1 MLVRLGVVACLFWL
15 HFAYATTL
23 KIINIVPFGSSSVK
37 ILFNQE
43 VKKFKEVSLKNFK
56 SYLELEAIL
65 TIPKKHYQ
73 FSKQSSITI
82 AQFSPK
88 LARVVISHAPKMTY
102 EVKILKDKLYVSIV
116 EKKPLVRHQMA
127 PKPPKHHALK
137 HPTPK
142 PAPKSIKKE
151 AKEKTPIK
159 HAHSKHAHSPLNER
173 SAKKEIPKKEIPKKE
188 ILKKEILKKEILK
201 KEIPKKEILKKE
213 IPKKE
218 ILKKEIPKKEIPK
231 KEILKKEILKKEILK
246 KEILKKEIPKKEILK
261 KEIPKKEILKKEI
274 PKKEIP
280 KKEILK
286 KEIPKKEIL
295 KKEILKKEILKKEIP
310 KKEILKKEIP
320 KKEAENESKNQVF
333 IAEKNDTFIKTKR
346 KKHKKIVLDAGHG
359 GKDCGAMSA
368 NLVCE
373 KDIVLEVV
381 KFLHKELKKRGY
393 SVLLTRDKD
402 IYIDLV
408 GRTELANRKSA
419 DLFISVHANSI
430 PKHSTSN
437 AHGIETYFL
446 STARSER
453 ARKVAEQENKDDV
466 NLMDYF
472 SKSLLLNSLNTQRL
486 IVSNKLAIDVQY
498 GMLQSIRKNYPDV
511 VDGGVREGPFWVLA
525 GALMPSILIEI
536 GYNSHAI
543 ESKRIQSKPYQKIL
557 AKGIADGI
565 DSFFSKND

>member
-1 MLVRLGVVACLFWL
+1 M

-23 KIINIVPFGSSSVK
+23 KITNIVPFGSSSVK

-43 VKKFKEVSLKNFK
+43 IKKFKEVPLKNFK

-116 EKKPLVRHQMA
+116 EKKPLIRHQMA
-127 PKPPKHHALK
+127 LKPPKHHALK
-137 HPTPK
+137 HTTPKPTPK
-142 PAPKSIKKE
+142 PIKKE
-151 AKEKTPIK
+151 AKEAKEKTLIK
-159 HAHSKHAHSPLNER
+159 HVHSKHAHSPLNER

-188 ILKKEILKKEILK
+188 I
-201 KEIPKKEILKKE
+201 P
-213 IPKKE
+213 
-218 ILKKEIPKKEIPK
+218 
-231 KEILKKEILKKEILK
+231 
-246 KEILKKEIPKKEILK
+246 
-261 KEIPKKEILKKEI
+261 
-274 PKKEIP
+274 
-280 KKEILK
+280 
-286 KEIPKKEIL
+286 
-295 KKEILKKEILKKEIP
+295 
-310 KKEILKKEIP
+310 KKEIP

-333 IAEKNDTFIKTKR
+333 IAEKNDTFIKTKH

-408 GRTELANRKSA
+408 ARTELANKKSA

-498 GMLQSIRKNYPDV
+498 GMLQSIRKNYHDV

>member
-15 HFAYATTL
+15 HFACATTL

-37 ILFNQE
+37 ISFNQE
-43 VKKFKEVSLKNFK
+43 IKKFKEVSLKNFK

-73 FSKQSSITI
+73 FSKQSFITI

-116 EKKPLVRHQMA
+116 EKKPLSRHQMV

-151 AKEKTPIK
+151 AKEIKEKTPTK
-159 HAHSKHAHSPLNER
+159 HAHSKYTHSQLNER
-173 SAKKEIPKKEIPKKE
+173 SA
-188 ILKKEILKKEILK
+188 
-201 KEIPKKEILKKE
+201 
-213 IPKKE
+213 
-218 ILKKEIPKKEIPK
+218 
-231 KEILKKEILKKEILK
+231 
-246 KEILKKEIPKKEILK
+246 
-261 KEIPKKEILKKEI
+261 
-274 PKKEIP
+274 
-280 KKEILK
+280 
-286 KEIPKKEIL
+286 
-295 KKEILKKEILKKEIP
+295 
-310 KKEILKKEIP
+310 KKEIP

-333 IAEKNDTFIKTKR
+333 IAEKNDAFIKTKR

-408 GRTELANRKSA
+408 ARTELANKKSA

-430 PKHSTSN
+430 PKRSTSN

-453 ARKVAEQENKDDV
+453 ARKVAEQENKDNV

-498 GMLQSIRKNYPDV
+498 GMLQSVRKNYPDV

>member
-1 MLVRLGVVACLFWL
+1 M
-15 HFAYATTL
+15 HFACATTL
-23 KIINIVPFGSSSVK
+23 KIIHIVPFGSSSVK
-37 ILFNQE
+37 ISFNQE
-43 VKKFKEVSLKNFK
+43 IKKFKEVSLKNFK

-82 AQFSPK
+82 AQFNPK

-102 EVKILKDKLYVSIV
+102 EIKILKDKLYVSIV
-116 EKKPLVRHQMA
+116 EKKPLNKHQMA
-127 PKPPKHHALK
+127 LNPPKHHALK

-142 PAPKSIKKE
+142 PVPKPIKKE
-151 AKEKTPIK
+151 VKEKTPTK
-159 HAHSKHAHSPLNER
+159 HARSKHAHSPLNER
-173 SAKKEIPKKEIPKKE
+173 SAKKEIPKKE
-188 ILKKEILKKEILK
+188 
-201 KEIPKKEILKKE
+201 
-213 IPKKE
+213 
-218 ILKKEIPKKEIPK
+218 
-231 KEILKKEILKKEILK
+231 
-246 KEILKKEIPKKEILK
+246 
-261 KEIPKKEILKKEI
+261 
-274 PKKEIP
+274 
-280 KKEILK
+280 
-286 KEIPKKEIL
+286 
-295 KKEILKKEILKKEIP
+295 
-310 KKEILKKEIP
+310 
-320 KKEAENESKNQVF
+320 AENEGKNQVF
-333 IAEKNDTFIKTKR
+333 ITEKNDTFIKTKR

-408 GRTELANRKSA
+408 ARTELANKKSA

-430 PKHSTSN
+430 PKRSISN

-453 ARKVAEQENKDDV
+453 ARKVAEQENKDNV

>member
-23 KIINIVPFGSSSVK
+23 KITNIVPFGSSSVK
-37 ILFNQE
+37 VVFNQE
-43 VKKFKEVSLKNFK
+43 IKKFKEVSLKNFK
-56 SYLELEAIL
+56 SYLELEAVL

-73 FSKQSSITI
+73 FSKQSFITI
-82 AQFSPK
+82 VQFSPK
-88 LARVVISHAPKMTY
+88 LARVVIGYAPKMTY
-102 EVKILKDKLYVSIV
+102 EIKILKDKLYVSIV
-116 EKKPLVRHQMA
+116 EKKPLIRHQMV

-142 PAPKSIKKE
+142 HTPKSIKKE
-151 AKEKTPIK
+151 TKKSKETKEKTPIK
-159 HAHSKHAHSPLNER
+159 HARSKHMHSPLNER

-188 ILKKEILKKEILK
+188 I
-201 KEIPKKEILKKE
+201 P
-213 IPKKE
+213 
-218 ILKKEIPKKEIPK
+218 KKEIPKKEIPK
-231 KEILKKEILKKEILK
+231 KEI
-246 KEILKKEIPKKEILK
+246 P
-261 KEIPKKEILKKEI
+261 KKEI

-280 KKEILK
+280 KKEIPK
-286 KEIPKKEIL
+286 KEIPKKEI
-295 KKEILKKEILKKEIP
+295 P
-310 KKEILKKEIP
+310 KKEIP

-333 IAEKNDTFIKTKR
+333 IAEKNETLIKTKR

-408 GRTELANRKSA
+408 ARTELANRKSA

>member
-1 MLVRLGVVACLFWL
+1 MRLGVVACLFWL

-37 ILFNQE
+37 ISFNQE
-43 VKKFKEVSLKNFK
+43 IKKFKEVSLKNFK

-102 EVKILKDKLYVSIV
+102 EVKILKDKLYVSIM
-116 EKKPLVRHQMA
+116 EKKPLSRHQMA

-151 AKEKTPIK
+151 AKEAKEKTPTK
-159 HAHSKHAHSPLNER
+159 HAHSKHAHSQLNER
-173 SAKKEIPKKEIPKKE
+173 SA
-188 ILKKEILKKEILK
+188 
-201 KEIPKKEILKKE
+201 
-213 IPKKE
+213 
-218 ILKKEIPKKEIPK
+218 
-231 KEILKKEILKKEILK
+231 
-246 KEILKKEIPKKEILK
+246 
-261 KEIPKKEILKKEI
+261 
-274 PKKEIP
+274 
-280 KKEILK
+280 
-286 KEIPKKEIL
+286 
-295 KKEILKKEILKKEIP
+295 
-310 KKEILKKEIP
+310 KKEIP

-408 GRTELANRKSA
+408 ARTELANKKSA

-453 ARKVAEQENKDDV
+453 ARKVAEQENKDNV

>member
-15 HFAYATTL
+15 HFACATTL
-23 KIINIVPFGSSSVK
+23 KIISIVPFGSSSVK

-102 EVKILKDKLYVSIV
+102 EIKTLKDKLYISIV
-116 EKKPLVRHQMA
+116 EKKPLTRHQMT

-142 PAPKSIKKE
+142 PTPKPIKKEAKKSKE

-159 HAHSKHAHSPLNER
+159 HARSKHAHSPLNER
-173 SAKKEIPKKEIPKKE
+173 ST
-188 ILKKEILKKEILK
+188 
-201 KEIPKKEILKKE
+201 
-213 IPKKE
+213 
-218 ILKKEIPKKEIPK
+218 
-231 KEILKKEILKKEILK
+231 
-246 KEILKKEIPKKEILK
+246 
-261 KEIPKKEILKKEI
+261 
-274 PKKEIP
+274 
-280 KKEILK
+280 
-286 KEIPKKEIL
+286 
-295 KKEILKKEILKKEIP
+295 
-310 KKEILKKEIP
+310 KKEIP

-408 GRTELANRKSA
+408 ARTELANKKGA

-430 PKHSTSN
+430 PKRSTSN

-472 SKSLLLNSLNTQRL
+472 SKSLFLNSLNTQRL

>member
-23 KIINIVPFGSSSVK
+23 KITNIVPFGSSSVK
-37 ILFNQE
+37 MVFNQE

-73 FSKQSSITI
+73 FSKQSFITI

-88 LARVVISHAPKMTY
+88 LARVVIGYDPKMTY
-102 EVKILKDKLYVSIV
+102 EIKILKNKLYVSIV
-116 EKKPLVRHQMA
+116 EKKPLIRHQMT
-127 PKPPKHHALK
+127 PKHHALK
-137 HPTPK
+137 HTTPK
-142 PAPKSIKKE
+142 PAPKPIKKE
-151 AKEKTPIK
+151 AKKTKEKTPT
-159 HAHSKHAHSPLNER
+159 KHAHSPLNER

-188 ILKKEILKKEILK
+188 I
-201 KEIPKKEILKKE
+201 P
-213 IPKKE
+213 
-218 ILKKEIPKKEIPK
+218 KKEIPKKEIPK
-231 KEILKKEILKKEILK
+231 KEI
-246 KEILKKEIPKKEILK
+246 P
-261 KEIPKKEILKKEI
+261 KKEI

-280 KKEILK
+280 
-286 KEIPKKEIL
+286 
-295 KKEILKKEILKKEIP
+295 
-310 KKEILKKEIP
+310 KKEIP
-320 KKEAENESKNQVF
+320 KKEAENESKNQIF
-333 IAEKNDTFIKTKR
+333 IAEKNDTWIKTKR

-373 KDIVLEVV
+373 KEIVLEVV

-408 GRTELANRKSA
+408 ARTELANKKSA

-430 PKHSTSN
+430 PKRSTSN

-472 SKSLLLNSLNTQRL
+472 SKSLFLNSLNTQRL

-498 GMLQSIRKNYPDV
+498 GMLQSVRKNYPDV

-543 ESKRIQSKPYQKIL
+543 ESKRIQSKLYQKIL

>member
-23 KIINIVPFGSSSVK
+23 KITNIVPFGSSSVK
-37 ILFNQE
+37 IVFNQE
-43 VKKFKEVSLKNFK
+43 IKKFKEVSLKNFK

-73 FSKQSSITI
+73 FSKQSFITI

-88 LARVVISHAPKMTY
+88 LARVVISYAPKMTY
-102 EVKILKDKLYVSIV
+102 EIKILKDKLYVSIV

-127 PKPPKHHALK
+127 LKPPKHHALK
-137 HPTPK
+137 HTTPK
-142 PAPKSIKKE
+142 PAPKPIKKE
-151 AKEKTPIK
+151 AKETKEKTPIK
-159 HAHSKHAHSPLNER
+159 HARSKHAHSPLNER
-173 SAKKEIPKKEIPKKE
+173 SA
-188 ILKKEILKKEILK
+188 
-201 KEIPKKEILKKE
+201 
-213 IPKKE
+213 
-218 ILKKEIPKKEIPK
+218 
-231 KEILKKEILKKEILK
+231 
-246 KEILKKEIPKKEILK
+246 
-261 KEIPKKEILKKEI
+261 
-274 PKKEIP
+274 
-280 KKEILK
+280 
-286 KEIPKKEIL
+286 
-295 KKEILKKEILKKEIP
+295 
-310 KKEILKKEIP
+310 KKEIP

-408 GRTELANRKSA
+408 ARTELANKKGA

-430 PKHSTSN
+430 PKRSTSN

-486 IVSNKLAIDVQY
+486 IISNKLAIDVQY

>member
-56 SYLELEAIL
+56 SYLELEAVL

-73 FSKQSSITI
+73 FSKQSFITI

-88 LARVVISHAPKMTY
+88 LARVVIGYAPKMTY
-102 EVKILKDKLYVSIV
+102 EIKILKDKLYVSIV
-116 EKKPLVRHQMA
+116 EKKPLIRHQIT

-137 HPTPK
+137 HTTPK
-142 PAPKSIKKE
+142 PAPKPIKKE
-151 AKEKTPIK
+151 AKKSKETKEKTPAK
-159 HAHSKHAHSPLNER
+159 HVHSKQTRSPLNER
-173 SAKKEIPKKEIPKKE
+173 SA
-188 ILKKEILKKEILK
+188 
-201 KEIPKKEILKKE
+201 
-213 IPKKE
+213 
-218 ILKKEIPKKEIPK
+218 
-231 KEILKKEILKKEILK
+231 
-246 KEILKKEIPKKEILK
+246 
-261 KEIPKKEILKKEI
+261 
-274 PKKEIP
+274 
-280 KKEILK
+280 
-286 KEIPKKEIL
+286 
-295 KKEILKKEILKKEIP
+295 
-310 KKEILKKEIP
+310 KKEIP

-333 IAEKNDTFIKTKR
+333 IAEKNDAFIKTKR

-408 GRTELANRKSA
+408 ARTELANKKSA

-472 SKSLLLNSLNTQRL
+472 SKSLFLNSLNTQRL

>member
-15 HFAYATTL
+15 HYAYATTL
-23 KIINIVPFGSSSVK
+23 KITNIVPFGSSSVK
-37 ILFNQE
+37 MVFNQE
-43 VKKFKEVSLKNFK
+43 IKKFKEVPLKNFK

-73 FSKQSSITI
+73 FSKQSFITI

-88 LARVVISHAPKMTY
+88 LARVVIGYAPKMTY
-102 EVKILKDKLYVSIV
+102 EIKILKNKLYVSIV
-116 EKKPLVRHQMA
+116 EKKPLIRHQMT

-137 HPTPK
+137 HQTPKPTPK
-142 PAPKSIKKE
+142 PIKKE
-151 AKEKTPIK
+151 AKKTKEKTPTK
-159 HAHSKHAHSPLNER
+159 HAHSKQTHSPLNER
-173 SAKKEIPKKEIPKKE
+173 SAKKEIPKKE
-188 ILKKEILKKEILK
+188 
-201 KEIPKKEILKKE
+201 
-213 IPKKE
+213 
-218 ILKKEIPKKEIPK
+218 
-231 KEILKKEILKKEILK
+231 
-246 KEILKKEIPKKEILK
+246 
-261 KEIPKKEILKKEI
+261 
-274 PKKEIP
+274 
-280 KKEILK
+280 
-286 KEIPKKEIL
+286 
-295 KKEILKKEILKKEIP
+295 
-310 KKEILKKEIP
+310 
-320 KKEAENESKNQVF
+320 AENESKNQIF
-333 IAEKNDTFIKTKR
+333 IAEKNDTWIKTKR

-408 GRTELANRKSA
+408 ARTELANKKSA

-430 PKHSTSN
+430 PKRSTSN

-472 SKSLLLNSLNTQRL
+472 SKSLFLNSLNTQRL

-498 GMLQSIRKNYPDV
+498 GMLQSVRKNYPDV

>member
-23 KIINIVPFGSSSVK
+23 KITNIVPFGSSSVK
-37 ILFNQE
+37 MVFNQE
-43 VKKFKEVSLKNFK
+43 IKKFKEVPLKNFK
-56 SYLELEAIL
+56 SYLELEAVL

-73 FSKQSSITI
+73 FSKQSFITI

-88 LARVVISHAPKMTY
+88 LARVVIGYAPKMTY
-102 EVKILKDKLYVSIV
+102 EVKILKDKLYVSIM
-116 EKKPLVRHQMA
+116 EKKPLIRHQMT
-127 PKPPKHHALK
+127 PKPSKHHALK
-137 HPTPK
+137 HQVPKPTPK
-142 PAPKSIKKE
+142 PIKKE
-151 AKEKTPIK
+151 AKKTKEKTSTK

-173 SAKKEIPKKEIPKKE
+173 SAKKEIPKKE
-188 ILKKEILKKEILK
+188 
-201 KEIPKKEILKKE
+201 
-213 IPKKE
+213 
-218 ILKKEIPKKEIPK
+218 
-231 KEILKKEILKKEILK
+231 
-246 KEILKKEIPKKEILK
+246 
-261 KEIPKKEILKKEI
+261 
-274 PKKEIP
+274 
-280 KKEILK
+280 
-286 KEIPKKEIL
+286 
-295 KKEILKKEILKKEIP
+295 
-310 KKEILKKEIP
+310 
-320 KKEAENESKNQVF
+320 AENESKNQIF
-333 IAEKNDTFIKTKR
+333 IAEKNDTWIKTKR

-408 GRTELANRKSA
+408 ARTELANKKSA

-430 PKHSTSN
+430 PKRSTSN

-472 SKSLLLNSLNTQRL
+472 SKSLFLNSLNTQRL

-498 GMLQSIRKNYPDV
+498 GMLQSVRKNYPDV

>member
-23 KIINIVPFGSSSVK
+23 KITNIVPFGSSSVK
-37 ILFNQE
+37 VVFNQE
-43 VKKFKEVSLKNFK
+43 IKKFKEVSLKNFK
-56 SYLELEAIL
+56 SYLELEAVL

-73 FSKQSSITI
+73 FSKQSFITI

-88 LARVVISHAPKMTY
+88 LARVVIGYAPKMTY
-102 EVKILKDKLYVSIV
+102 EVKTLKDKLYVSIV
-116 EKKPLVRHQMA
+116 EKKPLIRHQMVL
-127 PKPPKHHALK
+127 KPPKHHAPK
-137 HPTPK
+137 HTTPKPTPK
-142 PAPKSIKKE
+142 PIKKE
-151 AKEKTPIK
+151 AKKSKETKEKTPTK

-173 SAKKEIPKKEIPKKE
+173 SA
-188 ILKKEILKKEILK
+188 
-201 KEIPKKEILKKE
+201 
-213 IPKKE
+213 
-218 ILKKEIPKKEIPK
+218 K

-246 KEILKKEIPKKEILK
+246 KEILKKEI
-261 KEIPKKEILKKEI
+261 
-274 PKKEIP
+274 
-280 KKEILK
+280 
-286 KEIPKKEIL
+286 L
-295 KKEILKKEILKKEIP
+295 KKEILKKEIL
-310 KKEILKKEIP
+310 

-408 GRTELANRKSA
+408 ARTELANRKSA

>member
-1 MLVRLGVVACLFWL
+1 MLVRLGVVACLLWL
-15 HFAYATTL
+15 HFACATTL

-37 ILFNQE
+37 VVFNQE

-56 SYLELEAIL
+56 SYLELEAVL

-88 LARVVISHAPKMTY
+88 LARVVIGYAPKMTY
-102 EVKILKDKLYVSIV
+102 EIKILKDKLYVSIV
-116 EKKPLVRHQMA
+116 EKKPLIRHQMA
-127 PKPPKHHALK
+127 LKPPKHHALK
-137 HPTPK
+137 HQTPK

-151 AKEKTPIK
+151 AKKSKETKEKTLIK

-173 SAKKEIPKKEIPKKE
+173 ST
-188 ILKKEILKKEILK
+188 
-201 KEIPKKEILKKE
+201 
-213 IPKKE
+213 
-218 ILKKEIPKKEIPK
+218 
-231 KEILKKEILKKEILK
+231 
-246 KEILKKEIPKKEILK
+246 
-261 KEIPKKEILKKEI
+261 
-274 PKKEIP
+274 
-280 KKEILK
+280 
-286 KEIPKKEIL
+286 
-295 KKEILKKEILKKEIP
+295 
-310 KKEILKKEIP
+310 KKEIP

-408 GRTELANRKSA
+408 ARTELANRKSA

-466 NLMDYF
+466 NLMDFF

-498 GMLQSIRKNYPDV
+498 GMLQSVRKNYPDV

>member
-37 ILFNQE
+37 ISFNQE
-43 VKKFKEVSLKNFK
+43 IKKFKEVSLKNFK

-116 EKKPLVRHQMA
+116 EKKPLIRHQMA

-137 HPTPK
+137 YTTPKPTPK
-142 PAPKSIKKE
+142 PIKKE
-151 AKEKTPIK
+151 AKKSKETKEKTPTK

-173 SAKKEIPKKEIPKKE
+173 SA
-188 ILKKEILKKEILK
+188 
-201 KEIPKKEILKKE
+201 
-213 IPKKE
+213 
-218 ILKKEIPKKEIPK
+218 
-231 KEILKKEILKKEILK
+231 
-246 KEILKKEIPKKEILK
+246 
-261 KEIPKKEILKKEI
+261 
-274 PKKEIP
+274 
-280 KKEILK
+280 
-286 KEIPKKEIL
+286 
-295 KKEILKKEILKKEIP
+295 
-310 KKEILKKEIP
+310 KKEIP

-359 GKDCGAMSA
+359 GKDCGAMST

-408 GRTELANRKSA
+408 ARTELANKKSA

>member
-15 HFAYATTL
+15 HYAYATTL
-23 KIINIVPFGSSSVK
+23 KITNVVPFGSSSVK
-37 ILFNQE
+37 MVFNQE

-73 FSKQSSITI
+73 FSKQSFITI

-88 LARVVISHAPKMTY
+88 LARVVIGYAPKMTY
-102 EVKILKDKLYVSIV
+102 EVKILKDKLYISIV
-116 EKKPLVRHQMA
+116 EKKPLIRHQMA

-137 HPTPK
+137 HQMPKPTPK
-142 PAPKSIKKE
+142 PIKKE
-151 AKEKTPIK
+151 AKKTKEKTPTK
-159 HAHSKHAHSPLNER
+159 HAHSKPTHPPLNER
-173 SAKKEIPKKEIPKKE
+173 SA
-188 ILKKEILKKEILK
+188 
-201 KEIPKKEILKKE
+201 
-213 IPKKE
+213 
-218 ILKKEIPKKEIPK
+218 
-231 KEILKKEILKKEILK
+231 
-246 KEILKKEIPKKEILK
+246 
-261 KEIPKKEILKKEI
+261 
-274 PKKEIP
+274 
-280 KKEILK
+280 
-286 KEIPKKEIL
+286 
-295 KKEILKKEILKKEIP
+295 
-310 KKEILKKEIP
+310 KKEIP
-320 KKEAENESKNQVF
+320 KKEAENESKNQIF
-333 IAEKNDTFIKTKR
+333 IAEKNDTWIKTKR

-408 GRTELANRKSA
+408 ARTELANKKGA

-430 PKHSTSN
+430 PKRSTSN

-472 SKSLLLNSLNTQRL
+472 SKSLFLNSLNTQRL

-498 GMLQSIRKNYPDV
+498 GMLQSVRKNYPDV

>member
-1 MLVRLGVVACLFWL
+1 M
-15 HFAYATTL
+15 HFAYATAL

-37 ILFNQE
+37 ISFNQE

-102 EVKILKDKLYVSIV
+102 EVKVLKDKLYVSIV
-116 EKKPLVRHQMA
+116 EKKSLVRHQMA
-127 PKPPKHHALK
+127 PTPPKHHALK

-142 PAPKSIKKE
+142 PAPKPIKKEIKE

-173 SAKKEIPKKEIPKKE
+173 SAKKEI
-188 ILKKEILKKEILK
+188 L
-201 KEIPKKEILKKE
+201 
-213 IPKKE
+213 
-218 ILKKEIPKKEIPK
+218 K

-246 KEILKKEIPKKEILK
+246 KEILKKEIL
-261 KEIPKKEILKKEI
+261 
-274 PKKEIP
+274 
-280 KKEILK
+280 
-286 KEIPKKEIL
+286 
-295 KKEILKKEILKKEIP
+295 
-310 KKEILKKEIP
+310 
-320 KKEAENESKNQVF
+320 KKEAENEGKNQVF

-408 GRTELANRKSA
+408 ARTELANRKSA

-430 PKHSTSN
+430 PKRSTSN

>member
-1 MLVRLGVVACLFWL
+1 MLVRLGVVACLLWL
-15 HFAYATTL
+15 HFACATTL

-37 ILFNQE
+37 IVFNQE

-116 EKKPLVRHQMA
+116 EKKPLVRHQMV
-127 PKPPKHHALK
+127 PKPPKHHTLK
-137 HPTPK
+137 HQVLK
-142 PAPKSIKKE
+142 PAPKSIKRDAKE
-151 AKEKTPIK
+151 AKEKTPTK
-159 HAHSKHAHSPLNER
+159 HARSKHAHPPLNER
-173 SAKKEIPKKEIPKKE
+173 RAKKEIPKKEIPKKE
-188 ILKKEILKKEILK
+188 I
-201 KEIPKKEILKKE
+201 P
-213 IPKKE
+213 
-218 ILKKEIPKKEIPK
+218 KKEIPKKEIP
-231 KEILKKEILKKEILK
+231 
-246 KEILKKEIPKKEILK
+246 
-261 KEIPKKEILKKEI
+261 
-274 PKKEIP
+274 
-280 KKEILK
+280 
-286 KEIPKKEIL
+286 
-295 KKEILKKEILKKEIP
+295 
-310 KKEILKKEIP
+310 KKEIP

-333 IAEKNDTFIKTKR
+333 IAEKNDTFIKIKR

-408 GRTELANRKSA
+408 ARTELANKKSA

>member
-15 HFAYATTL
+15 HYAYATTL
-23 KIINIVPFGSSSVK
+23 KITNIVPFGSSSVK
-37 ILFNQE
+37 IVFNQE

-73 FSKQSSITI
+73 FSKQSFITI

-88 LARVVISHAPKMTY
+88 LARVVIGYDPKMTY
-102 EVKILKDKLYVSIV
+102 EVKILKDKLYISIM
-116 EKKPLVRHQMA
+116 EKKPLARHQMA

-137 HPTPK
+137 HQTPKPTPK
-142 PAPKSIKKE
+142 PIKKE
-151 AKEKTPIK
+151 AKKTKEKTPIK

-173 SAKKEIPKKEIPKKE
+173 SAKKEIPKKE
-188 ILKKEILKKEILK
+188 
-201 KEIPKKEILKKE
+201 
-213 IPKKE
+213 
-218 ILKKEIPKKEIPK
+218 
-231 KEILKKEILKKEILK
+231 
-246 KEILKKEIPKKEILK
+246 
-261 KEIPKKEILKKEI
+261 
-274 PKKEIP
+274 
-280 KKEILK
+280 
-286 KEIPKKEIL
+286 
-295 KKEILKKEILKKEIP
+295 
-310 KKEILKKEIP
+310 
-320 KKEAENESKNQVF
+320 AENESKNQIF
-333 IAEKNDTFIKTKR
+333 IAEKNDTWIKTKR

-408 GRTELANRKSA
+408 ARTELANKKGA

-430 PKHSTSN
+430 PKRSTSN

-472 SKSLLLNSLNTQRL
+472 SKSLFLNSLNTQRL

-498 GMLQSIRKNYPDV
+498 GMLQSVRKNYPDV

>member
-43 VKKFKEVSLKNFK
+43 IKKFKEVPLKNFK
-56 SYLELEAIL
+56 SYLELEAVL

-73 FSKQSSITI
+73 FSKQSFITI

-116 EKKPLVRHQMA
+116 EKKPLSRHQMA
-127 PKPPKHHALK
+127 PKPPKHRTLK

-151 AKEKTPIK
+151 AKEIKEKTPTK
-159 HAHSKHAHSPLNER
+159 HARSKHTHSQWNER
-173 SAKKEIPKKEIPKKE
+173 SAKKEIPKKEV
-188 ILKKEILKKEILK
+188 
-201 KEIPKKEILKKE
+201 
-213 IPKKE
+213 
-218 ILKKEIPKKEIPK
+218 
-231 KEILKKEILKKEILK
+231 
-246 KEILKKEIPKKEILK
+246 
-261 KEIPKKEILKKEI
+261 
-274 PKKEIP
+274 
-280 KKEILK
+280 
-286 KEIPKKEIL
+286 
-295 KKEILKKEILKKEIP
+295 
-310 KKEILKKEIP
+310 
-320 KKEAENESKNQVF
+320 ENESKNQVF
-333 IAEKNDTFIKTKR
+333 IAEKNDAFIKPQR

-408 GRTELANRKSA
+408 ARTELANRKSA

-430 PKHSTSN
+430 PKRSTSN

-453 ARKVAEQENKDDV
+453 ARKVAEQENKDNV

>member
-23 KIINIVPFGSSSVK
+23 KITNIVPFGSSSVK
-37 ILFNQE
+37 MVFNQE

-73 FSKQSSITI
+73 FSKQSFITI

-88 LARVVISHAPKMTY
+88 LVRVVIGYAPKMTY

-116 EKKPLVRHQMA
+116 EKKPLIRHQMVL
-127 PKPPKHHALK
+127 KPPKHHALK
-137 HPTPK
+137 HTTPKPTPK
-142 PAPKSIKKE
+142 PIKKEAKE
-151 AKEKTPIK
+151 AKEKTPTK
-159 HAHSKHAHSPLNER
+159 HAHSKHAHSLNER
-173 SAKKEIPKKEIPKKE
+173 STKKEIPKKET
-188 ILKKEILKKEILK
+188 
-201 KEIPKKEILKKE
+201 
-213 IPKKE
+213 
-218 ILKKEIPKKEIPK
+218 
-231 KEILKKEILKKEILK
+231 
-246 KEILKKEIPKKEILK
+246 
-261 KEIPKKEILKKEI
+261 
-274 PKKEIP
+274 
-280 KKEILK
+280 
-286 KEIPKKEIL
+286 
-295 KKEILKKEILKKEIP
+295 
-310 KKEILKKEIP
+310 P

-359 GKDCGAMSA
+359 GKDCGAMST

-402 IYIDLV
+402 VYIDLV
-408 GRTELANRKSA
+408 ARTELANKKSA

-430 PKHSTSN
+430 PKRSTSN

-498 GMLQSIRKNYPDV
+498 GMLQSVRKNYPDV

>member
-15 HFAYATTL
+15 HFACATTL
-23 KIINIVPFGSSSVK
+23 KIINIVPFGFSSVK
-37 ILFNQE
+37 ISFNQE

-116 EKKPLVRHQMA
+116 EKKPLIRHQMVL
-127 PKPPKHHALK
+127 KPPKHHALK
-137 HPTPK
+137 HTTPK
-142 PAPKSIKKE
+142 PALKSIKKE
-151 AKEKTPIK
+151 AKEKTPTK

-173 SAKKEIPKKEIPKKE
+173 SAKKEIPKKE
-188 ILKKEILKKEILK
+188 
-201 KEIPKKEILKKE
+201 
-213 IPKKE
+213 
-218 ILKKEIPKKEIPK
+218 
-231 KEILKKEILKKEILK
+231 
-246 KEILKKEIPKKEILK
+246 
-261 KEIPKKEILKKEI
+261 
-274 PKKEIP
+274 
-280 KKEILK
+280 
-286 KEIPKKEIL
+286 
-295 KKEILKKEILKKEIP
+295 
-310 KKEILKKEIP
+310 
-320 KKEAENESKNQVF
+320 AENESKNQVF
-333 IAEKNDTFIKTKR
+333 IAEKNDAFIKTKR

>member
-1 MLVRLGVVACLFWL
+1 MLVRLGVVACLLWL
-15 HFAYATTL
+15 HFACATTL

-37 ILFNQE
+37 ISFNQE

-73 FSKQSSITI
+73 FSKQSFITI

-88 LARVVISHAPKMTY
+88 LARVVIGYAPKMTY

-116 EKKPLVRHQMA
+116 EKKPLIRHQMA
-127 PKPPKHHALK
+127 LKPPKHHALK
-137 HPTPK
+137 HTTPKPTPK
-142 PAPKSIKKE
+142 PIKKE
-151 AKEKTPIK
+151 AKKSKDTKEKTPTK

-173 SAKKEIPKKEIPKKE
+173 SAKKEIPKKE
-188 ILKKEILKKEILK
+188 
-201 KEIPKKEILKKE
+201 
-213 IPKKE
+213 
-218 ILKKEIPKKEIPK
+218 
-231 KEILKKEILKKEILK
+231 
-246 KEILKKEIPKKEILK
+246 
-261 KEIPKKEILKKEI
+261 
-274 PKKEIP
+274 
-280 KKEILK
+280 
-286 KEIPKKEIL
+286 
-295 KKEILKKEILKKEIP
+295 
-310 KKEILKKEIP
+310 
-320 KKEAENESKNQVF
+320 AENEGKNPIF

-472 SKSLLLNSLNTQRL
+472 SKSLFLNSLNTQRL

-498 GMLQSIRKNYPDV
+498 GMLQSVRKNYPDV

>member
-1 MLVRLGVVACLFWL
+1 MLVRLGVIACLFWL

-43 VKKFKEVSLKNFK
+43 IKKFKEVSLKNFK

-116 EKKPLVRHQMA
+116 EKKPLSRHQMA

-151 AKEKTPIK
+151 AKEIKEKTPTK
-159 HAHSKHAHSPLNER
+159 HARSKHTHSQWNER

-188 ILKKEILKKEILK
+188 
-201 KEIPKKEILKKE
+201 
-213 IPKKE
+213 
-218 ILKKEIPKKEIPK
+218 
-231 KEILKKEILKKEILK
+231 
-246 KEILKKEIPKKEILK
+246 
-261 KEIPKKEILKKEI
+261 
-274 PKKEIP
+274 
-280 KKEILK
+280 
-286 KEIPKKEIL
+286 
-295 KKEILKKEILKKEIP
+295 
-310 KKEILKKEIP
+310 
-320 KKEAENESKNQVF
+320 AENEGKNQVF
-333 IAEKNDTFIKTKR
+333 IAEKNDTFIKNKR

-408 GRTELANRKSA
+408 ARTELANKKSA

-430 PKHSTSN
+430 PKRSTSN

-453 ARKVAEQENKDDV
+453 ARKVAEQENKDNV

-498 GMLQSIRKNYPDV
+498 GMLQSVRKNYSDV

>member
-15 HFAYATTL
+15 HFACATTL

-37 ILFNQE
+37 ISFNQE
-43 VKKFKEVSLKNFK
+43 IKKFKEVSLKNFK

-88 LARVVISHAPKMTY
+88 LARVVISYAPKMTY

-116 EKKPLVRHQMA
+116 EKKPLTRHQMA
-127 PKPPKHHALK
+127 LKHQVLKPPKHQTPK
-137 HPTPK
+137 HQAPK
-142 PAPKSIKKE
+142 PAPKPIKKEAKE
-151 AKEKTPIK
+151 AKEKTPTK
-159 HAHSKHAHSPLNER
+159 HARSKHTHSQWNER

-188 ILKKEILKKEILK
+188 
-201 KEIPKKEILKKE
+201 
-213 IPKKE
+213 
-218 ILKKEIPKKEIPK
+218 
-231 KEILKKEILKKEILK
+231 
-246 KEILKKEIPKKEILK
+246 
-261 KEIPKKEILKKEI
+261 
-274 PKKEIP
+274 
-280 KKEILK
+280 
-286 KEIPKKEIL
+286 
-295 KKEILKKEILKKEIP
+295 
-310 KKEILKKEIP
+310 
-320 KKEAENESKNQVF
+320 AENEGKNQVF
-333 IAEKNDTFIKTKR
+333 IAEKNDAFIKTKR

-408 GRTELANRKSA
+408 ARTELANKKSA

-430 PKHSTSN
+430 PKRSTSN

-498 GMLQSIRKNYPDV
+498 GMLQSVRKNYPDV

>member
-23 KIINIVPFGSSSVK
+23 KITNIVPFGSSSVK

-43 VKKFKEVSLKNFK
+43 VKKFKEVPLKNFK
-56 SYLELEAIL
+56 SYLELEAVL

-73 FSKQSSITI
+73 FSKQSFITI

-88 LARVVISHAPKMTY
+88 LARVVIGYAPKMTY
-102 EVKILKDKLYVSIV
+102 EIKILKDKLYVSIV
-116 EKKPLVRHQMA
+116 EKKPLIRHQMA
-127 PKPPKHHALK
+127 LKPPKHHALK
-137 HPTPK
+137 HQTPK
-142 PAPKSIKKE
+142 PAPKPIKKE
-151 AKEKTPIK
+151 AKKSKETKEKTPTK
-159 HAHSKHAHSPLNER
+159 HAHSKHAHPPLNER
-173 SAKKEIPKKEIPKKE
+173 SA
-188 ILKKEILKKEILK
+188 
-201 KEIPKKEILKKE
+201 
-213 IPKKE
+213 
-218 ILKKEIPKKEIPK
+218 
-231 KEILKKEILKKEILK
+231 
-246 KEILKKEIPKKEILK
+246 
-261 KEIPKKEILKKEI
+261 
-274 PKKEIP
+274 
-280 KKEILK
+280 
-286 KEIPKKEIL
+286 
-295 KKEILKKEILKKEIP
+295 
-310 KKEILKKEIP
+310 KKEIP

-408 GRTELANRKSA
+408 ARTELANKKST

-430 PKHSTSN
+430 PKYSTSN

-472 SKSLLLNSLNTQRL
+472 SKSLFLNSLNTQRL

-498 GMLQSIRKNYPDV
+498 GMLQSVRKNYPDV

>member
-37 ILFNQE
+37 ISFNQE
-43 VKKFKEVSLKNFK
+43 IKKFKEVSLKNFK

-116 EKKPLVRHQMA
+116 EKKPLSRHQMA
-127 PKPPKHHALK
+127 PKPPKHRTLK

-151 AKEKTPIK
+151 AKEKTPTK
-159 HAHSKHAHSPLNER
+159 HARSKHAHSQWNER
-173 SAKKEIPKKEIPKKE
+173 SAKKEIPKKE
-188 ILKKEILKKEILK
+188 
-201 KEIPKKEILKKE
+201 
-213 IPKKE
+213 
-218 ILKKEIPKKEIPK
+218 
-231 KEILKKEILKKEILK
+231 
-246 KEILKKEIPKKEILK
+246 
-261 KEIPKKEILKKEI
+261 
-274 PKKEIP
+274 
-280 KKEILK
+280 
-286 KEIPKKEIL
+286 
-295 KKEILKKEILKKEIP
+295 
-310 KKEILKKEIP
+310 
-320 KKEAENESKNQVF
+320 AENEGKNQVF
-333 IAEKNDTFIKTKR
+333 IAEKNDAFIKTKR

-408 GRTELANRKSA
+408 ARTELANKKSA

-430 PKHSTSN
+430 PKRSTSN

-486 IVSNKLAIDVQY
+486 VVSNKLAIDVQY
-498 GMLQSIRKNYPDV
+498 GMLQSVRKNYPDV

>member
-1 MLVRLGVVACLFWL
+1 M

-37 ILFNQE
+37 IVFNQE

-56 SYLELEAIL
+56 SYLELEAVL

-82 AQFSPK
+82 TQFSPK

-116 EKKPLVRHQMA
+116 EKKPLTRHQMT

-137 HPTPK
+137 HTTPKPTPK
-142 PAPKSIKKE
+142 PIKKE
-151 AKEKTPIK
+151 AKKSQETKEKTPTK

-188 ILKKEILKKEILK
+188 I
-201 KEIPKKEILKKE
+201 P
-213 IPKKE
+213 
-218 ILKKEIPKKEIPK
+218 
-231 KEILKKEILKKEILK
+231 
-246 KEILKKEIPKKEILK
+246 
-261 KEIPKKEILKKEI
+261 
-274 PKKEIP
+274 
-280 KKEILK
+280 
-286 KEIPKKEIL
+286 
-295 KKEILKKEILKKEIP
+295 
-310 KKEILKKEIP
+310 KKEIP

-333 IAEKNDTFIKTKR
+333 IAEKNDTLIKTKR

>member
-15 HFAYATTL
+15 HFACATTL
-23 KIINIVPFGSSSVK
+23 KITNIVPFGSSSVK

-43 VKKFKEVSLKNFK
+43 VKKFKEVPLKNFK
-56 SYLELEAIL
+56 SYLELEAVL

-73 FSKQSSITI
+73 FSKQSFITI

-102 EVKILKDKLYVSIV
+102 EIKILKNKLYVSIV
-116 EKKPLVRHQMA
+116 EKKPLAKHQMVL
-127 PKPPKHHALK
+127 KPPKHHALK
-137 HPTPK
+137 HTTPK
-142 PAPKSIKKE
+142 PTPKSIKKE
-151 AKEKTPIK
+151 AKKSKETKEKTPIK

-188 ILKKEILKKEILK
+188 
-201 KEIPKKEILKKE
+201 
-213 IPKKE
+213 
-218 ILKKEIPKKEIPK
+218 
-231 KEILKKEILKKEILK
+231 
-246 KEILKKEIPKKEILK
+246 
-261 KEIPKKEILKKEI
+261 
-274 PKKEIP
+274 
-280 KKEILK
+280 
-286 KEIPKKEIL
+286 
-295 KKEILKKEILKKEIP
+295 
-310 KKEILKKEIP
+310 
-320 KKEAENESKNQVF
+320 AENESKNQVF
-333 IAEKNDTFIKTKR
+333 IAEKNDTLIKTKR

-408 GRTELANRKSA
+408 ARTELANKKSA

>member
-23 KIINIVPFGSSSVK
+23 KIINIVPFGSSSVR
-37 ILFNQE
+37 ISFNQE
-43 VKKFKEVSLKNFK
+43 IKKFKEVSLKNFK

-73 FSKQSSITI
+73 FSKQSFITI

-88 LARVVISHAPKMTY
+88 LARVVIGYAPKMTY
-102 EVKILKDKLYVSIV
+102 EVKILKDKLYISIV
-116 EKKPLVRHQMA
+116 EKKPLIRHQMA
-127 PKPPKHHALK
+127 PKPPKHRTLK
-137 HPTPK
+137 HHAPK
-142 PAPKSIKKE
+142 PDPKPVKKEAKE
-151 AKEKTPIK
+151 AKEKTPTK
-159 HAHSKHAHSPLNER
+159 HARSKHVHSQWNER
-173 SAKKEIPKKEIPKKE
+173 SA
-188 ILKKEILKKEILK
+188 
-201 KEIPKKEILKKE
+201 
-213 IPKKE
+213 
-218 ILKKEIPKKEIPK
+218 
-231 KEILKKEILKKEILK
+231 
-246 KEILKKEIPKKEILK
+246 
-261 KEIPKKEILKKEI
+261 
-274 PKKEIP
+274 
-280 KKEILK
+280 
-286 KEIPKKEIL
+286 
-295 KKEILKKEILKKEIP
+295 
-310 KKEILKKEIP
+310 KKEIP

-333 IAEKNDTFIKTKR
+333 IAEKNDTWIKTKR

-359 GKDCGAMSA
+359 GKDCGAMSV

-408 GRTELANRKSA
+408 GRTELANKKSA

-430 PKHSTSN
+430 PKRSTSN

-472 SKSLLLNSLNTQRL
+472 SKSLFLNSLNTQRL

-498 GMLQSIRKNYPDV
+498 GMLQSVRKNYPDV

>member
-37 ILFNQE
+37 ISFNQE
-43 VKKFKEVSLKNFK
+43 IKKFKEVSLKNFK

-116 EKKPLVRHQMA
+116 EKKPLIRHQMV
-127 PKPPKHHALK
+127 PKPPKHQTLK
-137 HPTPK
+137 HQVLK
-142 PAPKSIKKE
+142 PAPKPVKKEIKE
-151 AKEKTPIK
+151 AKEKTPTK
-159 HAHSKHAHSPLNER
+159 HAHSKHVHSQWNER
-173 SAKKEIPKKEIPKKE
+173 SSKKEIPKKEIPKKE
-188 ILKKEILKKEILK
+188 I
-201 KEIPKKEILKKE
+201 P
-213 IPKKE
+213 
-218 ILKKEIPKKEIPK
+218 
-231 KEILKKEILKKEILK
+231 
-246 KEILKKEIPKKEILK
+246 
-261 KEIPKKEILKKEI
+261 
-274 PKKEIP
+274 
-280 KKEILK
+280 
-286 KEIPKKEIL
+286 
-295 KKEILKKEILKKEIP
+295 
-310 KKEILKKEIP
+310 KKEIP

-333 IAEKNDTFIKTKR
+333 IAEKNDAFIKTKR

-408 GRTELANRKSA
+408 ARTELANKKSA

-430 PKHSTSN
+430 PKRSTSN

-498 GMLQSIRKNYPDV
+498 GMLQSVRKNYPDV

>member
-23 KIINIVPFGSSSVK
+23 KITSIVPFGSSSVK

-43 VKKFKEVSLKNFK
+43 IKKFKEVSLKNFK
-56 SYLELEAIL
+56 SYLELEAVL

-102 EVKILKDKLYVSIV
+102 EIKILKDKLYVSIV
-116 EKKPLVRHQMA
+116 EKKPLIRHQMVL
-127 PKPPKHHALK
+127 KPPKHHALK
-137 HPTPK
+137 HQTPKPTPK
-142 PAPKSIKKE
+142 PIKKE
-151 AKEKTPIK
+151 AKKTKEKTSTK

-173 SAKKEIPKKEIPKKE
+173 SAKKEIPKKE
-188 ILKKEILKKEILK
+188 
-201 KEIPKKEILKKE
+201 
-213 IPKKE
+213 
-218 ILKKEIPKKEIPK
+218 
-231 KEILKKEILKKEILK
+231 
-246 KEILKKEIPKKEILK
+246 
-261 KEIPKKEILKKEI
+261 
-274 PKKEIP
+274 
-280 KKEILK
+280 
-286 KEIPKKEIL
+286 
-295 KKEILKKEILKKEIP
+295 
-310 KKEILKKEIP
+310 
-320 KKEAENESKNQVF
+320 AENESKNQVF
-333 IAEKNDTFIKTKR
+333 IAEKNDTLIKTKR

-408 GRTELANRKSA
+408 ARTELANKKSA

-472 SKSLLLNSLNTQRL
+472 SKSLFLNSLNTQRL

>member
-43 VKKFKEVSLKNFK
+43 VKKFKEVPLKNFK
-56 SYLELEAIL
+56 SYLELEAVL

-73 FSKQSSITI
+73 FSKQSFITI

-88 LARVVISHAPKMTY
+88 LARVVISYAPKMTY
-102 EVKILKDKLYVSIV
+102 EIKILKDKLYVSIV
-116 EKKPLVRHQMA
+116 EKKPLIRHQIT
-127 PKPPKHHALK
+127 PKHHALK
-137 HPTPK
+137 HQVPKPTPK
-142 PAPKSIKKE
+142 PIKKE
-151 AKEKTPIK
+151 AKKSKETKEKTPTK

-173 SAKKEIPKKEIPKKE
+173 SAKKEIPKKE
-188 ILKKEILKKEILK
+188 
-201 KEIPKKEILKKE
+201 
-213 IPKKE
+213 
-218 ILKKEIPKKEIPK
+218 
-231 KEILKKEILKKEILK
+231 
-246 KEILKKEIPKKEILK
+246 
-261 KEIPKKEILKKEI
+261 
-274 PKKEIP
+274 
-280 KKEILK
+280 
-286 KEIPKKEIL
+286 
-295 KKEILKKEILKKEIP
+295 
-310 KKEILKKEIP
+310 
-320 KKEAENESKNQVF
+320 AENESKNQVF
-333 IAEKNDTFIKTKR
+333 IAEKNETLIKTKR

-359 GKDCGAMSA
+359 GKDCGAMST

-408 GRTELANRKSA
+408 ARTELANKKSA

-498 GMLQSIRKNYPDV
+498 GMLQSVRKNYPDV

>member
-37 ILFNQE
+37 ISFNQE
-43 VKKFKEVSLKNFK
+43 IKKFKEVSLKNFK

-73 FSKQSSITI
+73 FSKQSFITI

-116 EKKPLVRHQMA
+116 EKNPLTRHQMA

-142 PAPKSIKKE
+142 PTPKSIKKE
-151 AKEKTPIK
+151 AKEIKEKTPTK
-159 HAHSKHAHSPLNER
+159 HARSKHTHSQLNER
-173 SAKKEIPKKEIPKKE
+173 SAKKEIPKKE
-188 ILKKEILKKEILK
+188 
-201 KEIPKKEILKKE
+201 
-213 IPKKE
+213 
-218 ILKKEIPKKEIPK
+218 
-231 KEILKKEILKKEILK
+231 
-246 KEILKKEIPKKEILK
+246 
-261 KEIPKKEILKKEI
+261 
-274 PKKEIP
+274 
-280 KKEILK
+280 
-286 KEIPKKEIL
+286 
-295 KKEILKKEILKKEIP
+295 
-310 KKEILKKEIP
+310 
-320 KKEAENESKNQVF
+320 AENEGKNQVF
-333 IAEKNDTFIKTKR
+333 IAEKNDAFIKTKR

-408 GRTELANRKSA
+408 ARTELANKKSA

-430 PKHSTSN
+430 PKRSTSN

-453 ARKVAEQENKDDV
+453 ARKVAEQENKDNV

-498 GMLQSIRKNYPDV
+498 GMLQSVRKNYPDV

>member
-23 KIINIVPFGSSSVK
+23 KITNIVPFGSSSVK
-37 ILFNQE
+37 VVFNQE
-43 VKKFKEVSLKNFK
+43 IKKFKEVSLKNFK
-56 SYLELEAIL
+56 SYLELEAVL
-65 TIPKKHYQ
+65 TIPKKYYQ
-73 FSKQSSITI
+73 FSKQSFITI

-88 LARVVISHAPKMTY
+88 LARVVISYAPKMTY

-116 EKKPLVRHQMA
+116 EKKPLIRHQMA
-127 PKPPKHHALK
+127 LKPPKHHALK
-137 HPTPK
+137 HTTPQ
-142 PAPKSIKKE
+142 PAPKPIKKKSKE
-151 AKEKTPIK
+151 AKEKTPTK
-159 HAHSKHAHSPLNER
+159 HAHSKHVHSPLNER
-173 SAKKEIPKKEIPKKE
+173 SA
-188 ILKKEILKKEILK
+188 
-201 KEIPKKEILKKE
+201 
-213 IPKKE
+213 
-218 ILKKEIPKKEIPK
+218 
-231 KEILKKEILKKEILK
+231 
-246 KEILKKEIPKKEILK
+246 
-261 KEIPKKEILKKEI
+261 
-274 PKKEIP
+274 
-280 KKEILK
+280 
-286 KEIPKKEIL
+286 
-295 KKEILKKEILKKEIP
+295 
-310 KKEILKKEIP
+310 KKEIP

-408 GRTELANRKSA
+408 ARTELANKKSA

>member
-1 MLVRLGVVACLFWL
+1 M

-37 ILFNQE
+37 ISFNQE
-43 VKKFKEVSLKNFK
+43 IKKFKEVSLKNFK

-116 EKKPLVRHQMA
+116 EKKPLSRHQMA
-127 PKPPKHHALK
+127 PKPPKHHVLK

-151 AKEKTPIK
+151 AKEIKEKTPTK
-159 HAHSKHAHSPLNER
+159 HVRSKHTHSQLNER
-173 SAKKEIPKKEIPKKE
+173 SA
-188 ILKKEILKKEILK
+188 
-201 KEIPKKEILKKE
+201 
-213 IPKKE
+213 
-218 ILKKEIPKKEIPK
+218 
-231 KEILKKEILKKEILK
+231 
-246 KEILKKEIPKKEILK
+246 
-261 KEIPKKEILKKEI
+261 
-274 PKKEIP
+274 
-280 KKEILK
+280 
-286 KEIPKKEIL
+286 
-295 KKEILKKEILKKEIP
+295 
-310 KKEILKKEIP
+310 KKEIP

-408 GRTELANRKSA
+408 ARTELANKKSA

-430 PKHSTSN
+430 PKRSTSN

-453 ARKVAEQENKDDV
+453 ARKVAEQENKDNV

>member
-15 HFAYATTL
+15 HFACATTL

-37 ILFNQE
+37 ISFNQE
-43 VKKFKEVSLKNFK
+43 IKKFKEVSLKNFK

-88 LARVVISHAPKMTY
+88 LVRVVISHAHKMTY

-116 EKKPLVRHQMA
+116 EKKPLIRHQMA
-127 PKPPKHHALK
+127 PKPPKHRTLKHQTPHHALK

-151 AKEKTPIK
+151 AKEVKEKTPTK
-159 HAHSKHAHSPLNER
+159 HAHSKHVHSQWNER
-173 SAKKEIPKKEIPKKE
+173 GAKKEIPKKEIPKKE
-188 ILKKEILKKEILK
+188 I
-201 KEIPKKEILKKE
+201 P
-213 IPKKE
+213 
-218 ILKKEIPKKEIPK
+218 KKEIPKKEIPK
-231 KEILKKEILKKEILK
+231 KEI
-246 KEILKKEIPKKEILK
+246 P
-261 KEIPKKEILKKEI
+261 KKEI

-280 KKEILK
+280 
-286 KEIPKKEIL
+286 
-295 KKEILKKEILKKEIP
+295 
-310 KKEILKKEIP
+310 KKEIP

-333 IAEKNDTFIKTKR
+333 IAEKNDAFIKTKR

-408 GRTELANRKSA
+408 ARTELANKKSA

-430 PKHSTSN
+430 PKRSTSN

-453 ARKVAEQENKDDV
+453 ARKVAEQENKDNV

>member
-37 ILFNQE
+37 ISFNQE
-43 VKKFKEVSLKNFK
+43 IKKFKEVSLKNFK

-73 FSKQSSITI
+73 FSKQSFITI

-116 EKKPLVRHQMA
+116 EKKPLTRHQMA
-127 PKPPKHHALK
+127 PKPPKHRTLK
-137 HPTPK
+137 HQAPK

-151 AKEKTPIK
+151 VKEVKEKTPTK
-159 HAHSKHAHSPLNER
+159 HARSKHTHSQLNER
-173 SAKKEIPKKEIPKKE
+173 SA
-188 ILKKEILKKEILK
+188 
-201 KEIPKKEILKKE
+201 
-213 IPKKE
+213 
-218 ILKKEIPKKEIPK
+218 
-231 KEILKKEILKKEILK
+231 
-246 KEILKKEIPKKEILK
+246 
-261 KEIPKKEILKKEI
+261 
-274 PKKEIP
+274 
-280 KKEILK
+280 
-286 KEIPKKEIL
+286 
-295 KKEILKKEILKKEIP
+295 
-310 KKEILKKEIP
+310 KKEIP

-333 IAEKNDTFIKTKR
+333 IAEKNDAFIKTKH

-408 GRTELANRKSA
+408 ARTELANKKSA

-430 PKHSTSN
+430 PKRSTSN

-453 ARKVAEQENKDDV
+453 ARKVAEQENKDNV

>member
-1 MLVRLGVVACLFWL
+1 MLVRLGVVACLLWL

-23 KIINIVPFGSSSVK
+23 KITNIVPFGSSSVK

-116 EKKPLVRHQMA
+116 EKKPLIRHQMVL
-127 PKPPKHHALK
+127 KPPKHHALK

-142 PAPKSIKKE
+142 PTPKPIKKE
-151 AKEKTPIK
+151 AKKSQEAKEKTLIK
-159 HAHSKHAHSPLNER
+159 HARSKHAHSPLNER
-173 SAKKEIPKKEIPKKE
+173 SA
-188 ILKKEILKKEILK
+188 
-201 KEIPKKEILKKE
+201 
-213 IPKKE
+213 
-218 ILKKEIPKKEIPK
+218 
-231 KEILKKEILKKEILK
+231 
-246 KEILKKEIPKKEILK
+246 
-261 KEIPKKEILKKEI
+261 
-274 PKKEIP
+274 
-280 KKEILK
+280 
-286 KEIPKKEIL
+286 
-295 KKEILKKEILKKEIP
+295 
-310 KKEILKKEIP
+310 KKEIP

-333 IAEKNDTFIKTKR
+333 IAEKNDTFIKTKH

-408 GRTELANRKSA
+408 ARTELANKKSA

-498 GMLQSIRKNYPDV
+498 GMLQSVRKNYPDV

>member
-1 MLVRLGVVACLFWL
+1 MLVRLGVVACLLWL

-37 ILFNQE
+37 IVFNQE

-56 SYLELEAIL
+56 SYLELEAVL

-88 LARVVISHAPKMTY
+88 LVRVVISHAPKMTY
-102 EVKILKDKLYVSIV
+102 EIKILKDKLYVSIV
-116 EKKPLVRHQMA
+116 EKKPLIRHQMA

-142 PAPKSIKKE
+142 PIKKE

-159 HAHSKHAHSPLNER
+159 HAHSKHTHSQLNDR

-188 ILKKEILKKEILK
+188 I
-201 KEIPKKEILKKE
+201 P
-213 IPKKE
+213 
-218 ILKKEIPKKEIPK
+218 KKEIPKKEIPK
-231 KEILKKEILKKEILK
+231 KE
-246 KEILKKEIPKKEILK
+246 
-261 KEIPKKEILKKEI
+261 
-274 PKKEIP
+274 
-280 KKEILK
+280 
-286 KEIPKKEIL
+286 
-295 KKEILKKEILKKEIP
+295 
-310 KKEILKKEIP
+310 
-320 KKEAENESKNQVF
+320 AENEGKNQVF
-333 IAEKNDTFIKTKR
+333 IAEKNDAFIKTKR

-430 PKHSTSN
+430 PKRSTSN

-472 SKSLLLNSLNTQRL
+472 SKSLFLNSLNTQRL

-498 GMLQSIRKNYPDV
+498 GMLQSVRKNYPDV

>member
-23 KIINIVPFGSSSVK
+23 KITNIVPFGSSSVK
-37 ILFNQE
+37 ISFNQE
-43 VKKFKEVSLKNFK
+43 IKKFKEVPLKNFK

-88 LARVVISHAPKMTY
+88 LARVVISYAPKMTY
-102 EVKILKDKLYVSIV
+102 EVKILKNNLYVSIV
-116 EKKPLVRHQMA
+116 EKKPLAKPQMV

-137 HPTPK
+137 HQILK
-142 PAPKSIKKE
+142 PAPKPIKKE
-151 AKEKTPIK
+151 AKEKTPTK
-159 HAHSKHAHSPLNER
+159 HAHFQWNER

-188 ILKKEILKKEILK
+188 I
-201 KEIPKKEILKKE
+201 P
-213 IPKKE
+213 
-218 ILKKEIPKKEIPK
+218 
-231 KEILKKEILKKEILK
+231 
-246 KEILKKEIPKKEILK
+246 
-261 KEIPKKEILKKEI
+261 
-274 PKKEIP
+274 
-280 KKEILK
+280 
-286 KEIPKKEIL
+286 
-295 KKEILKKEILKKEIP
+295 
-310 KKEILKKEIP
+310 KKEIP

-333 IAEKNDTFIKTKR
+333 IAEKKDTFIKTKR

-368 NLVCE
+368 NSVCE

-430 PKHSTSN
+430 PKHSISN